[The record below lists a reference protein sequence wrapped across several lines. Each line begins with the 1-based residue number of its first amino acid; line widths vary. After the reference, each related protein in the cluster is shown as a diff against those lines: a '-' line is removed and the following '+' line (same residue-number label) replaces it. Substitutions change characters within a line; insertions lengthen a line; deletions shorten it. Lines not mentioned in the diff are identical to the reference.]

1 VRPQSLFTHAVVL
14 STRVSRA
21 IMQDGGAVMTFD
33 DSMRRVVILG
43 MKSLYSSDL
52 LKDVARMVRK

>member
-1 VRPQSLFTHAVVL
+1 
-14 STRVSRA
+14 
-21 IMQDGGAVMTFD
+21 MTFD